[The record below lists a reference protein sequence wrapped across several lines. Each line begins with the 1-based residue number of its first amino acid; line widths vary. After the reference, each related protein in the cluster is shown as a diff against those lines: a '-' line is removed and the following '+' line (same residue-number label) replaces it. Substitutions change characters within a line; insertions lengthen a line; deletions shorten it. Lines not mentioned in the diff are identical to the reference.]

1 MIFSSSQ
8 YAFIHQSV
16 LYFSGH
22 NSRYYLSAGPD
33 AFLEKWDECVFK
45 LLNETIFSINMEYL
59 MKYSTERIPLLFSQ
73 SFKMKKKNGEWMTGI
88 QKYSYI
94 LSPQLF
100 PIGIVG
106 YVIDISHYADNSKI
120 VQLIEQIDNSIENP
134 EPKLILQNYYFL
146 NEEDKIITKRELE
159 LLKLLSDGFSSKQ
172 IADKLH
178 ISIYTVSNHRK
189 NMLQKTNTKSTAEL
203 VNYAIKHHNL

>member
-1 MIFSSSQ
+1 MPLYIKAYFIFP
-8 YAFIHQSV
+8 
-16 LYFSGH
+16 GH

-73 SFKMKKKNGEWMTGI
+73 SFKMRKKNGEWMTGI

-172 IADKLH
+172 IAAKLH